1 MATDD
6 HRQAS
11 VAREVDAELR
21 LSLDGEDLANDAVL
35 VGSGP
40 EPLSPL
46 VDEEV
51 AEDDAS
57 ITNGE
62 GRPEIGD
69 VAGGR
74 KAPPAAPQ
82 GRALRAR
89 RAPPP
94 PGVGETA
101 AGGRAA
107 RTR

>member
-21 LSLDGEDLANDAVL
+21 LPLDGEDLATDAVL

-69 VAGGR
+69 VAGGQR
-74 KAPPAAPQ
+74 AAEQ
-82 GRALRAR
+82 QHEVLADR
-89 RAPPP
+89 RAEPR
-94 PGVGETA
+94 
-101 AGGRAA
+101 RAEDCED
-107 RTR
+107 

>member
-57 ITNGE
+57 ITNRE

-69 VAGGR
+69 VAGG
-74 KAPPAAPQ
+74 ASA
-82 GRALRAR
+82 
-89 RAPPP
+89 APPP
-94 PGVGETA
+94 PA
-101 AGGRAA
+101 GRARLRREA
-107 RTR
+107 RPAPACEGAPRS